1 MAQCAAGIHAGTEQS
16 GFGTKGLQALLAW
29 LPDRYFILPDMLI
42 LMIACNVSKCVFL
55 RIDICKRINIF
66 I

>member
-29 LPDRYFILPDMLI
+29 LPDRYFLFYLT
-42 LMIACNVSKCVFL
+42 C
-55 RIDICKRINIF
+55 
-66 I
+66 